1 MPLNGLVLKSGAT
14 SLSVTGGSDKTY
26 TLDGITVLNGVHI
39 SDANADFRLR
49 QGITAKY
56 RPPRKLTNNTWS
68 REKFSFVV
76 NIPEEIAGVIENTTF
91 RGELDV
97 PPGSTKKLEALLS
110 AGQII
115 GVANGASGFISTGSL
130 A

>member
-26 TLDGITVLNGVHI
+26 TLDGIAVLNGVHV
-39 SDANADFRLR
+39 SDNNADFRLR

-56 RPPRKLTNNTWS
+56 RPPRKLNTSAWS

-110 AGQII
+110 AGQIM
-115 GVANGASGFISTGSL
+115 GVSNGASGFIATGSL